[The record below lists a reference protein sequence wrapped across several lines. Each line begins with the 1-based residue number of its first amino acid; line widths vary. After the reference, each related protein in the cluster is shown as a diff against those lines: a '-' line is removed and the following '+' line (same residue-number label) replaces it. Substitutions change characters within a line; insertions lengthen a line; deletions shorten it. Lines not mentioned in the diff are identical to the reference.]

1 MGRRVGRVIAVH
13 RGTGHHFSK
22 FAEEGIVLVRGHG
35 VEGDAHAGVTVQHR
49 SRVARDPSQPNLRQ
63 VHLMHAELFD
73 ELVPRG
79 HAVFPGDLGENVTTR
94 GIDLLALPTGARLRF
109 GDGGAE
115 VEVTG
120 LRNPC
125 SQIDRF
131 QPGLMAAVLDRDA
144 QGGLVR
150 KAGVMAV
157 VIASG
162 PVRPGDTILV
172 EVPEHPHRRLVP
184 V

>member
-1 MGRRVGRVIAVH
+1 VEQASVIAVH
-13 RGTGHHFSK
+13 RSAGHSFSK
-22 FAEEGIVLVRGHG
+22 FAEDAIVLVEGLG
-35 VEGDAHAGVTVQHR
+35 VDGDAHSGRTVKHR

-73 ELVPRG
+73 ELTAAGFTVR
-79 HAVFPGDLGENVTTR
+79 PGEMGENITTR
-94 GIDLLALPTGARLRF
+94 GIDLLALPTGTRLRI
-109 GDGGAE
+109 GAAT

-131 QPGLMAAVLDRDA
+131 QPGLMAAVLDRDD

-157 VIASG
+157 VVATG
-162 PVRPGDTILV
+162 PVRPGDPVRV
-172 EVPEHPHRRLVP
+172 ESIPLFSTRLAP